1 MPGIGAARAYLD
13 TQANAL
19 MQTELINPSGKVV
32 KSFSIVSLK
41 KVGEQ
46 YLPKQADY
54 RNEISRDKTRFQVT
68 AAALN
73 LGLPAAVFDPARL
86 PVTVEPPAA
95 TLLVRIDP

>member
-1 MPGIGAARAYLD
+1 
-13 TQANAL
+13 
-19 MQTELINPSGKVV
+19 MQTELINPAGRIV

-54 RNEISRDKTRFQVT
+54 RNEVTRDKTRFQLT

-73 LGLPAAVFDPARL
+73 LRLPAAVFEPAKL
-86 PVTVEPPAA
+86 PVAVEAPASA
-95 TLLVRIDP
+95 LLVRIDP